1 MLAYRLMEKSNGD
14 DLVCNCT
21 IFRLKVSPWESEW
34 NEQTPEPLKVSYI

>member
-21 IFRLKVSPWESEW
+21 VLKQKVSLWESEW
-34 NEQTPEPLKVSYI
+34 N